1 MLSRL
6 GAAEMRREEIGEEVR
21 AKETAAGRQGGQASC
36 RGAKA
41 SKVSHTQREEV
52 REASLRAEQTQLAMA
67 AAAKRREE
75 VIAARVSLQARLT
88 PTKES
93 RESEQERAEA
103 VDAVRRRRA
112 LFARLNAADNRRGL
126 FLWRRVRESR
136 LTSMRKTTQAM
147 AATVIVVDVDA
158 SPEAAD
164 PQWPTYPPFLSS
176 QRFGRTTAPVASWRS
191 WPSHGRE
198 RPPSHGAP
206 PDVSR
211 WAAAAFTVANRRTSS
226 LVVSLDKPLV
236 KPAVIDGKAAA
247 AAVAA
252 ACHPLGVTLLAR
264 LLARPERSAALHKSR
279 ERAASYRHALA
290 LKATRAKAARSAERA
305 AAAARTR
312 TERVEAMRAA
322 HEAKM
327 SAATA
332 RAQGAAKARLVA
344 RAARAVA
351 LSRTAAAARAV
362 SLEADLTRVD
372 KFVARH
378 VEAAAWREAQLEQAR
393 GGGARRAAARSFAA
407 RRFAQDLAAS
417 RRGVAVQAHCAAVA
431 SRGAALLSA
440 RVAKAA
446 RMATPR
452 GKTPA
457 EIEHRCA
464 QLGIEAAT
472 WPASYALKA
481 WAEREVAFEAS
492 PLIEVCAMGLEAVGS
507 KALLHD
513 GPLVRQQAAWRRK
526 GSTLY
531 PGPALPRL
539 VAAVV
544 AAAAA
549 AKAAEAFYTASADES
564 CLLEDEDDEDNDESD
579 ESLISLSDESLIS
592 LSDESDYEYDDEFD
606 YTDEFEDDDDDDDD
620 DDDEYAA
627 VVAAARLQSY
637 PQATSIPSQG
647 RRLSLDR
654 KFLFEAAAAAE
665 KADDEKLAQGEEAW
679 LLV

>member
-1 MLSRL
+1 
-6 GAAEMRREEIGEEVR
+6 
-21 AKETAAGRQGGQASC
+21 
-36 RGAKA
+36 
-41 SKVSHTQREEV
+41 
-52 REASLRAEQTQLAMA
+52 
-67 AAAKRREE
+67 
-75 VIAARVSLQARLT
+75 
-88 PTKES
+88 
-93 RESEQERAEA
+93 
-103 VDAVRRRRA
+103 
-112 LFARLNAADNRRGL
+112 
-126 FLWRRVRESR
+126 
-136 LTSMRKTTQAM
+136 
-147 AATVIVVDVDA
+147 
-158 SPEAAD
+158 
-164 PQWPTYPPFLSS
+164 
-176 QRFGRTTAPVASWRS
+176 
-191 WPSHGRE
+191 
-198 RPPSHGAP
+198 
-206 PDVSR
+206 
-211 WAAAAFTVANRRTSS
+211 
-226 LVVSLDKPLV
+226 
-236 KPAVIDGKAAA
+236 
-247 AAVAA
+247 
-252 ACHPLGVTLLAR
+252 
-264 LLARPERSAALHKSR
+264 
-279 ERAASYRHALA
+279 
-290 LKATRAKAARSAERA
+290 
-305 AAAARTR
+305 
-312 TERVEAMRAA
+312 
-322 HEAKM
+322 
-327 SAATA
+327 
-332 RAQGAAKARLVA
+332 
-344 RAARAVA
+344 
-351 LSRTAAAARAV
+351 
-362 SLEADLTRVD
+362 
-372 KFVARH
+372 
-378 VEAAAWREAQLEQAR
+378 R

-579 ESLISLSDESLIS
+579 KSLISLSDESLIS

-665 KADDEKLAQGEEAW
+665 KADDEKLAKGEEGW

>member
-1 MLSRL
+1 M
-6 GAAEMRREEIGEEVR
+6 
-21 AKETAAGRQGGQASC
+21 C
-36 RGAKA
+36 R
-41 SKVSHTQREEV
+41 
-52 REASLRAEQTQLAMA
+52 
-67 AAAKRREE
+67 
-75 VIAARVSLQARLT
+75 
-88 PTKES
+88 
-93 RESEQERAEA
+93 
-103 VDAVRRRRA
+103 
-112 LFARLNAADNRRGL
+112 
-126 FLWRRVRESR
+126 
-136 LTSMRKTTQAM
+136 
-147 AATVIVVDVDA
+147 
-158 SPEAAD
+158 
-164 PQWPTYPPFLSS
+164 
-176 QRFGRTTAPVASWRS
+176 
-191 WPSHGRE
+191 
-198 RPPSHGAP
+198 
-206 PDVSR
+206 
-211 WAAAAFTVANRRTSS
+211 
-226 LVVSLDKPLV
+226 
-236 KPAVIDGKAAA
+236 
-247 AAVAA
+247 
-252 ACHPLGVTLLAR
+252 PLGVTLLAR

-362 SLEADLTRVD
+362 SLEAELTRVD

-544 AAAAA
+544 AAAE
-549 AKAAEAFYTASADES
+549 AEAFYTASADEF
-564 CLLEDEDDEDNDESD
+564 CLLEDEADDEDNED
-579 ESLISLSDESLIS
+579 
-592 LSDESDYEYDDEFD
+592 DYEYDDEFD
-606 YTDEFEDDDDDDDD
+606 YTEVVVDDDDDDDD
-620 DDDEYAA
+620 DDDEDYSAI
-627 VVAAARLQSY
+627 VAAARLQSY
-637 PQATSIPSQG
+637 PQATSVPSQG
-647 RRLSLDR
+647 PRLSLDR
-654 KFLFEAAAAAE
+654 KFLFQAAAAAAVQQAE
-665 KADDEKLAQGEEAW
+665 GERQLAQSEEGW